1 MEYDSW
7 CSSGYE
13 FNREIGA
20 QMGEQ
25 SKRLGLQFNFAP
37 VLDINTNPKNPIIGF
52 RSLEK
57 TSIKLRSEPALMK
70 GMQGKGVFPQG
81 NIFLVTGIPTQTP
94 TKDCPPSTFF

>member
-13 FNREIGA
+13 FNRELGA

-37 VLDINTNPKNPIIGF
+37 VLDI
-52 RSLEK
+52 K
-57 TSIKLRSEPALMK
+57 TLKSYRFPFFFGEDKYKLRSE
-70 GMQGKGVFPQG
+70 Q
-81 NIFLVTGIPTQTP
+81 
-94 TKDCPPSTFF
+94 

>member
-13 FNREIGA
+13 FNRELGA

-37 VLDINTNPKNPIIGF
+37 VLDINTNPKILLSVSVLW
-52 RSLEK
+52 R
-57 TSIKLRSEPALMK
+57 R
-70 GMQGKGVFPQG
+70 QV
-81 NIFLVTGIPTQTP
+81 
-94 TKDCPPSTFF
+94 

>member
-13 FNREIGA
+13 FNREGA

-52 RSLEK
+52 RSFGEDK
-57 TSIKLRSEPALMK
+57 YK
-70 GMQGKGVFPQG
+70 
-81 NIFLVTGIPTQTP
+81 VTGEQ
-94 TKDCPPSTFF
+94 

>member
-13 FNREIGA
+13 FNRELGA

-37 VLDINTNPKNPIIGF
+37 VLD
-52 RSLEK
+52 
-57 TSIKLRSEPALMK
+57 M
-70 GMQGKGVFPQG
+70 
-81 NIFLVTGIPTQTP
+81 
-94 TKDCPPSTFF
+94 

>member
-37 VLDINTNPKNPIIGF
+37 VLDII
-52 RSLEK
+52 
-57 TSIKLRSEPALMK
+57 
-70 GMQGKGVFPQG
+70 
-81 NIFLVTGIPTQTP
+81 QTL
-94 TKDCPPSTFF
+94 KILLSVSVLFGRQV